1 MKRHGDEL
9 YDMIASRD
17 NVERALHN
25 AAQGVRSRPAVQ
37 RCLDNADDAV
47 SDICKILSRCEF
59 HTGEYRARTIYEP
72 KERKIHILPF
82 FPDRIVQHAL
92 VDVVAPAVW
101 EPTFIFDSYACRK
114 GKGQT
119 RGVLRAAQFVRRHD
133 FDWRYDIRSFYH
145 SIDHEILKSLIE
157 RKIKGRR
164 TLGLCFDI
172 IDSWH
177 ESPGKG
183 CPIGNLTSQWFG
195 NVYMNALDHFAKEE
209 LGIKAYVRY
218 CDDFHVFGD
227 DKSLMRWWDACIS
240 AFVRDEL
247 RLEFSKHNLSRTKD
261 GCDFLGYR
269 MFPDK
274 ILVRRS
280 TAKRIRRR
288 INGIRRILNKS
299 EALRHDQILSMLG
312 SVSSSIGVLS
322 HAQAHNLSVSMK
334 LAELRDEL
342 SRRHKEFFLT
352 WHPRNTRGR
361 ENKDAGCAE
370 QADSDD
376 ADRTEN
382 ITPRGPR
389 RKTRSVCNDT
399 ILFCRRRISE
409 VARVVY
415 GVKKHSVTARQPEH
429 GVSVLSHYTHDGK
442 VVLPHMKTINRLKEV
457 A

>member
-9 YDMIASRD
+9 YDMIVSRD

-25 AAQGVRSRPAVQ
+25 AAQGVRNRPAVQ

-47 SDICKILSRCEF
+47 SDICRMLSNGEF
-59 HTGEYRARTIYEP
+59 HTGEYRTRTIYEP
-72 KERKIHILPF
+72 KERQIHILPF
-82 FPDRIVQHAL
+82 FPDRVVQHAL

-119 RGVLRAAQFVRRHD
+119 RGVLRAAQFVRRYD
-133 FDWRYDIRSFYH
+133 FDWKYDIRSFYH
-145 SIDHEILKSLIE
+145 SIDHEILKTLIG

-240 AFVRDEL
+240 AFVGDEL

-280 TAKRIRRR
+280 TARRIRRR
-288 INGIRRILNKS
+288 IDGIRRIVGGA
-299 EALRHDQILSMLG
+299 EALGKGRLLSMLG
-312 SVSSSIGVLS
+312 SVASASGVLR
-322 HAQAHNLSVSMK
+322 HAQAHNLAVSMK
-334 LAELRDEL
+334 LKELQHEL
-342 SRRHKEFFLT
+342 TERYKAVLGAGHS
-352 WHPRNTRGR
+352 WNTGRR
-361 ENKDAGCAE
+361 ENKDAGGVE
-370 QADSDD
+370 QADGDD
-376 ADRTEN
+376 ADGTPN
-382 ITPRGPR
+382 ISPHGRGREPCAVR
-389 RKTRSVCNDT
+389 HDT
-399 ILFCRRRISE
+399 VLFCRRRVSAAAGAVHGVE
-409 VARVVY
+409 KHPVA
-415 GVKKHSVTARQPEH
+415 ARQPED
-429 GVSVLSHYTHDGK
+429 VVPVRSHDTHDGE
-442 VVLPHMKTINRLKEV
+442 VVLPYMNTNEHKE
-457 A
+457 AA